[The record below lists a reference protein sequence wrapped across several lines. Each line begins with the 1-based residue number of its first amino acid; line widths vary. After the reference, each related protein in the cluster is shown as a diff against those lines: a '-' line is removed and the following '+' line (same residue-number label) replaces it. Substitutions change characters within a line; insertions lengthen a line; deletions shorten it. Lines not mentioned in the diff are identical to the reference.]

1 MNALEGPPTPVDAVV
16 YWAGGLALRHLREL
30 DEAAEWL
37 GLALAACDEQDHT
50 AISLTLAGTLV
61 LAGRLDTADE
71 ILAAASTEGPVG
83 ARVAFQRAVVA
94 NRRGDLDR
102 AERGFTEALA
112 SFRAYDDELG
122 EAHAQS
128 SLGLVDVDRGHAARA
143 IPRFGL
149 ARALYRDLGLG
160 MLATLARH
168 NLGYAA
174 LRAGDLATA
183 VDQFTA
189 AEEELRE
196 VGEPFAEVALD
207 RAEALLLLGAT
218 GRAAAVAVEALRTLD
233 HAAADTERAESLV
246 ALGRAFA
253 ASGRRDLARRAFAAA
268 VELFSQQGRTG
279 WEHVVAVRRLT
290 AEPDVSVVEA
300 VEVARNAHADGN
312 HDVAADAD
320 LFVVE
325 HGRAGSSEVEGA
337 YDRLGRLDGADHRRQ
352 VATLLRL
359 GREGR
364 DAEVAAQAVLTLD
377 RTRRSVDLTTPLDLR
392 SGVVSRQRHALRL
405 GVQAALRAGD
415 ARAVIDLALAAQRV
429 VFAPLAKASAPV
441 DLARAAASGDLP
453 VETWRDLVGRRGHVP
468 ETSQPVDDPLIE
480 PYPVLVLIDD
490 GERLAAA
497 RLRPDGSSEL
507 LSAGSRTDVLDALR
521 RHQVLL
527 TRAAHDPSTVAVGAV
542 TRSRDSVV
550 DVLPWLEDAVS
561 VNFLPVGGVASAPWS
576 ALFSGAVTV
585 VVDPRAS
592 RGAERPRS
600 STVAVGPRL
609 LSSDAE
615 VAAVRDSVPDVTVVP
630 HATDVDVLGV
640 GGDLLHLVCHGHHDA
655 DSPLLSSY
663 ETYGRRLT
671 GMAVAA
677 QPGPPAVVLAA
688 ACRAGD
694 AAGEERLAAL
704 GLSTAWVAAGSR
716 AVVAPCGPIPDDRRT
731 AETMSALHGALRAGT
746 PPARAIGV
754 AGERADVHVA
764 ATLVCSGRP
773 WREAG

>member
-453 VETWRDLVGRRGHVP
+453 VETWRDLHQAGGVTIP
-468 ETSQPVDDPLIE
+468 EETSQPVDDPLIE
-480 PYPVLVLIDD
+480 PYPVLVLIYD

-507 LSAGSRTDVLDALR
+507 LSAGSRTDVLDAPPPPG
-521 RHQVLL
+521 
-527 TRAAHDPSTVAVGAV
+527 AAHPGRPRPEHGGRRRRA
-542 TRSRDSVV
+542 RSRDSVATF
-550 DVLPWLEDAVS
+550 LPWLEDAVS

-576 ALFSGAVTV
+576 ALFSGAV
-585 VVDPRAS
+585 DRRGRPPREP
-592 RGAERPRS
+592 GAERPRS

-615 VAAVRDSVPDVTVVP
+615 VAARQG
-630 HATDVDVLGV
+630 LGTRR
-640 GGDLLHLVCHGHHDA
+640 HG
-655 DSPLLSSY
+655 
-663 ETYGRRLT
+663 R
-671 GMAVAA
+671 
-677 QPGPPAVVLAA
+677 
-688 ACRAGD
+688 
-694 AAGEERLAAL
+694 
-704 GLSTAWVAAGSR
+704 
-716 AVVAPCGPIPDDRRT
+716 APCDRR
-731 AETMSALHGALRAGT
+731 
-746 PPARAIGV
+746 
-754 AGERADVHVA
+754 
-764 ATLVCSGRP
+764 
-773 WREAG
+773 